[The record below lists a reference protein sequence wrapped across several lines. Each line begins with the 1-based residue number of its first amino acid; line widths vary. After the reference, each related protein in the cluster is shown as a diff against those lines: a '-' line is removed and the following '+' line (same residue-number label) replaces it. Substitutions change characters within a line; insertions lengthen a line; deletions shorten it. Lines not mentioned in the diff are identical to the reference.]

1 MAVELSLE
9 DLTPDAQA
17 ALRRAAQQA
26 QGRGMAQIEPAHI
39 LLGLLEDR
47 KNLAADTLQA
57 LQIDPQV
64 LVDQVQATL
73 PSGGQISS
81 PVTPTLSPAGQQ
93 NLRAAFKEATHLGD
107 KRVDAVHLLVGLVHS
122 PESPLYRLLS
132 DNGLSLYA
140 LRQHLL
146 SQPRQFRERHRDS
159 LQANLRPSPIFLGL
173 VAIFAASG
181 VWLWSGPGQALAG
194 PITTVFVLSG
204 WICAVCIHEFGH
216 AICAYWGGD
225 VEVGRAGYLTLNP
238 LRYSHPVL
246 SIIFPV
252 LILLIGGIG
261 LPGGAVYIR
270 PGAMRSR
277 GWQMLSAA
285 GGPLGTIL
293 FTLLI
298 VLPFVGNWQDRI
310 SDANRYFW
318 PALGF
323 LALLQVHVLLFN
335 LLPIPP
341 LDGFNI
347 LAPWLPYGIQER
359 ARMLGGLGFFLIFM
373 LFQSNNPLTENFW
386 RATIYLADRLQI
398 PLQIAAMGYQ
408 QFAWWR

>member
-1 MAVELSLE
+1 MAAELSLD

-17 ALRRAAQQA
+17 ALQRAAQQA
-26 QGRGMAQIEPAHI
+26 QGQGLAQIEPAHI
-39 LLGLLEDR
+39 LLGLLQGR
-47 KNLAADTLQA
+47 KNLAIDALQA
-57 LQIDPQV
+57 LQIEPQG
-64 LVDQVQATL
+64 LVEQVAATL
-73 PSGGQISS
+73 PAKASAGPATM
-81 PVTPTLSPAGQQ
+81 PVLGPTGQQ
-93 NLRAAFKEATHLGD
+93 IVRAAFKEAVHLGD
-107 KRVDAVHLLVGLVHS
+107 KRVDAVHLLAGLVHS
-122 PESPLYRLLS
+122 PESPLYTFLS
-132 DNGLSLYA
+132 DNGLSLYS

-146 SQPRQFRERHRDS
+146 SQPRQFRTRQRDS

-173 VAIFAASG
+173 LAIFAVCG
-181 VWLWSGPGQALAG
+181 VLLWSGPSQTVAG
-194 PITTVFVLSG
+194 PLTTLFVLSG

-225 VEVGRAGYLTLNP
+225 TEVGRAGYLTLNP
-238 LRYSHPVL
+238 LRYSHPLL

-270 PGAMRSR
+270 PGAMRNR

-298 VLPFVGNWQDRI
+298 VLPFVGDWQARLTE
-310 SDANRYFW
+310 SNRYFW

-373 LFQSNNPLTENFW
+373 LFQSDNPLTENFW
-386 RATIYLADRLQI
+386 RATIYLADLLQI
-398 PLQIAAMGYQ
+398 PLEIAFIGYQ